1 MKSLTRLR
9 ALLGGLLAALC
20 AGTAAWAAPYPEHPV
35 RLVVPYPAG
44 GATDGAIR
52 VLAERLG
59 AAWGQPVIVDN
70 RAGASGRLGLAL
82 VAKSPHSYNF
92 VAATNS
98 TISDELTRGGDGSFL
113 LARDLV
119 PVVTIFTT
127 PVALLVHTGTGV
139 DSMAQYIALAQ
150 RRPGAV
156 SFGSSGEGTST
167 HFYGE
172 LLKRES
178 RIDIT
183 HIPFAGEGPN
193 LTELLGGHIQSAFLS
208 ASGAKKAQQTGR
220 TRILAITTPG
230 GSMLLPGVPS
240 FTQLG
245 IAGLDRD
252 SWVGLFA
259 PLGTPQAVR
268 DEVAREV
275 RKAFAVPEVRERYV
289 QLGLIAEGGTPQE
302 LEQRV
307 QADRA
312 YWTRVVQET
321 GIKLK

>member
-1 MKSLTRLR
+1 MKSLARLR

-172 LLKRES
+172 LLKRYHGPDFV
-178 RIDIT
+178 IDAPYAIEWAY
-183 HIPFAGEGPN
+183 IPHFYSTFYVYQYATSISAGTWFAHSILNGGEAERERY
-193 LTELLGGHIQSAFLS
+193 LDVLRA
-208 ASGAKKAQQTGR
+208 
-220 TRILAITTPG
+220 G
-230 GSMLLPGVPS
+230 GSADPVDILKK
-240 FTQLG
+240 
-245 IAGLDRD
+245 AGLDMTAPDPYR
-252 SWVGLFA
+252 GLVADFKA
-259 PLGTPQAVR
+259 TI
-268 DEVAREV
+268 DE
-275 RKAFAVPEVRERYV
+275 
-289 QLGLIAEGGTPQE
+289 I
-302 LEQRV
+302 
-307 QADRA
+307 
-312 YWTRVVQET
+312 ET
-321 GIKLK
+321 LMG